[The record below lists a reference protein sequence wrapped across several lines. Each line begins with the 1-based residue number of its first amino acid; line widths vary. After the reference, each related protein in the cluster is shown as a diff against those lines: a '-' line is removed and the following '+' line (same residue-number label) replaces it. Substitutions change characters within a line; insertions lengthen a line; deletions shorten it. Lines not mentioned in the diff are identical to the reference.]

1 MVLASYLNQ
10 FKTGQARW
18 GLRDKYLYFA
28 SLQCAHTL
36 TKCVSSRDDVKTG
49 YVAQGNEVVV
59 SEIVPSFAAAKSN
72 QFDVGD
78 IVLSIDNV
86 LVSNIPLSEVK
97 NLTIG
102 RVGTEVNLMMR
113 SPTEVD
119 TLHLLKTQTHFR
131 APVHTPRAP
140 AAVLL
145 DLLTQRSAGQGK
157 DYRVKLVRQPP
168 AIIDKQNEDCARV
181 VYRST

>member
-1 MVLASYLNQ
+1 M
-10 FKTGQARW
+10 
-18 GLRDKYLYFA
+18 
-28 SLQCAHTL
+28 
-36 TKCVSSRDDVKTG
+36 
-49 YVAQGNEVVV
+49 VV
-59 SEIVPSFAAAKSN
+59 SEIVPSFAAAASN
-72 QFDVGD
+72 QFHVGD
-78 IVLSIDNV
+78 IVLSINNV
-86 LVSNIPLSEVK
+86 LVSNISLSEIK

-102 RVGTEVNLMMR
+102 RVGTEVHLMMR

-119 TLHLLKTQTHFR
+119 TLHLLTTQTHFR
-131 APVHTPRAP
+131 APLDTPRAS

-168 AIIDKQNEDCARV
+168 TIVDKQNQECARA